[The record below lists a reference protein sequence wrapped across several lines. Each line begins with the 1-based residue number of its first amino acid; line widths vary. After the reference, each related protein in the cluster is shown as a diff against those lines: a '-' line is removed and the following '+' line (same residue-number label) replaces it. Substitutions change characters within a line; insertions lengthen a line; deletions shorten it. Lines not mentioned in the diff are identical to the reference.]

1 MGGGACVGAVDR
13 DALHG
18 RARARGAWFRPIPLP
33 IPLPTPRRT
42 PRPPPHHT
50 SPDPARPTPPQFVD
64 TTPIDAIPGREAPL
78 HAALSRDDSAALAA
92 AAAARAPLTLGE
104 QLAFPSVAAMDYM
117 RSTGIAAD
125 GVSRGGGAAKTAPRT
140 QPSSYHALFTTA
152 AF

>member
-1 MGGGACVGAVDR
+1 V
-13 DALHG
+13 
-18 RARARGAWFRPIPLP
+18 RPLAS
-33 IPLPTPRRT
+33 
-42 PRPPPHHT
+42 PH
-50 SPDPARPTPPQFVD
+50 TPPA
-64 TTPIDAIPGREAPL
+64 TAIDAIPGREAPL

-125 GVSRGGGAAKTAPRT
+125 GVSRGGGAAKTVPRT

>member
-1 MGGGACVGAVDR
+1 M
-13 DALHG
+13 
-18 RARARGAWFRPIPLP
+18 RPLAS
-33 IPLPTPRRT
+33 
-42 PRPPPHHT
+42 PH
-50 SPDPARPTPPQFVD
+50 TPPA
-64 TTPIDAIPGREAPL
+64 TAIDAIPGREAPL

-125 GVSRGGGAAKTAPRT
+125 GVSRGGGAAKASAPRT

>member
-1 MGGGACVGAVDR
+1 MVSPYPSPYTSPYTSP
-13 DALHG
+13 
-18 RARARGAWFRPIPLP
+18 RAPPRTSILTPPRPI
-33 IPLPTPRRT
+33 
-42 PRPPPHHT
+42 
-50 SPDPARPTPPQFVD
+50 PPQFVD

-125 GVSRGGGAAKTAPRT
+125 GVSRGGAAAKTAPRT

>member
-1 MGGGACVGAVDR
+1 MEPSIETLFTAEREPEV
-13 DALHG
+13 
-18 RARARGAWFRPIPLP
+18 RGLSPY
-33 IPLPTPRRT
+33 
-42 PRPPPHHT
+42 T
-50 SPDPARPTPPQFVD
+50 SPYTSPRLRTARLLTPRPTPPQFVD

-125 GVSRGGGAAKTAPRT
+125 GVSRGGAAAKTAPRT

>member
-1 MGGGACVGAVDR
+1 M
-13 DALHG
+13 
-18 RARARGAWFRPIPLP
+18 RPLAS
-33 IPLPTPRRT
+33 
-42 PRPPPHHT
+42 PPP
-50 SPDPARPTPPQFVD
+50 PPATA
-64 TTPIDAIPGREAPL
+64 IDAIPGREAPL

-125 GVSRGGGAAKTAPRT
+125 GVSRGGAAAKTAPRT